1 MSDLVPILVPIAC
14 GCVLPIMIVWFSV
27 REKMNATNQ
36 RTQIVL
42 AAIEKNPDMD
52 LEELMKKIS
61 PKKKLLKEKLLSKL
75 QTGNITTFL
84 GIGFLLCALYV
95 DYMGGMNSNDLRML
109 YLAGAI
115 LLSVGIAF
123 LISYSKGK
131 KLLAKEIEAEE
142 NKLIA
147 EANS

>member
-1 MSDLVPILVPIAC
+1 MSDLIPILVPIAC

-27 REKMNATNQ
+27 REKMNETNQ

-42 AAIEKNPDMD
+42 AAIEKNPEMD
-52 LEELMKKIS
+52 LEELMTKIS

-75 QTGNITTFL
+75 QTGNIATFL
-84 GIGFLLCALYV
+84 GIGFLICAIYV
-95 DYMGGMNSNDLRML
+95 DFVGGMTSNDLRML

-115 LLSVGIAF
+115 LLGVGIAF

-131 KLLAKEIEAEE
+131 KMLAKEMEAEQAKVMSE
-142 NKLIA
+142 K
-147 EANS
+147 

>member
-1 MSDLVPILVPIAC
+1 MSDLIPILVPIAC
-14 GCVLPIMIVWFSV
+14 GCILPIFAIWMGV
-27 REKMNATNQ
+27 RRKINETNQ

-61 PKKKLLKEKLLSKL
+61 PQKKLLKERLLSKL
-75 QTGNITTFL
+75 QAGCITTFI
-84 GIGFLLCALYV
+84 GIGFLICAIQV
-95 DYMGGMNSNDLRML
+95 DLVGGMNSNDLRML

-115 LLSVGIAF
+115 LLAVGIAF

-131 KLLAKEIEAEE
+131 KMLAKEMEAEQA
-142 NKLIA
+142 KLLEQA
-147 EANS
+147 